1 LRSSPPFRED
11 EGMEKE
17 DTGKVRIQKEDFDVS
32 RELARIK
39 ESSSTIGGVV
49 AFVGIVRDFSQGQE
63 VAKLLFEYY
72 PGMAEKKLEELRREA
87 VETFGLRD
95 LYLAHRSG
103 ELLPGDNIVLIIAA
117 SEHRREAF
125 EAAAWC
131 IARLKER
138 VPIWKKEYTSSGEVW
153 VEGGPGP

>member
-1 LRSSPPFRED
+1 
-11 EGMEKE
+11 MEKE